1 MSLITYRLR
10 DSTKILLSRRLRYLK
25 NRSKYYLREFT
36 NSIDLTEKI
45 NSQTRENNE
54 ISKYII
60 SKYYYELAKLFEEIA
75 NKRKI
80 SKSELWE
87 HVKGNIIL
95 RGLTNVE
102 QRTYKNIFIGRNIPM
117 GKDIGK
123 ILLKYDDLP
132 SYLSIIYLDENISP
146 EMEKA
151 YSNLM
156 SLH

>member
-1 MSLITYRLR
+1 MRIPVAIYVQRKQL
-10 DSTKILLSRRLRYLK
+10 YLK
-25 NRSKYYLREFT
+25 NRPKYYLREFT

-54 ISKYII
+54 IIKYII

-80 SKSELWE
+80 SKSNLWE
-87 HVKGNIIL
+87 QVKRNMIL

-102 QRTYKNIFIGRNIPM
+102 QRTYKNIFSGRTIP
-117 GKDIGK
+117 IGK
-123 ILLKYDDLP
+123 HIGEILLKYDDLP